1 MKYHKNKIVAPIS
14 TSDGDYPHTICEF
27 SDKITKSSEIKIATQ
42 IEYME
47 DIFNQIDKI
56 FDDGLNIALL
66 INNLEALQKIR
77 FKYQAKLFARNR
89 ENNHEV
95 HKI

>member
-56 FDDGLNIALL
+56 FDDGLNISLL
-66 INNLEALQKIR
+66 INNLEALQKNQIQISSKVVCKKQR
-77 FKYQAKLFARNR
+77 K
-89 ENNHEV
+89 
-95 HKI
+95 